1 MTFIIAVLI
10 LVLLS
15 VFFMG
20 LRAYLSFCALVAGLP
35 MVITGLFGEK
45 VMLFIGLCAV
55 AYAILAA
62 YFTVRNSPRS
72 MLRLQILRF
81 FGYGMFL
88 FLQVILT
95 MLIIFLPL
103 AKIFGTFARSYRDVI
118 IVNCLGQEIGRTTVD
133 DRNRGPNGEEFKN
146 PNDRY

>member
-1 MTFIIAVLI
+1 MTFLIAILI
-10 LVLLS
+10 LIILS
-15 VFFMG
+15 VFFIG
-20 LRAYLSFCALVAGLP
+20 LRAYMSFCALIVGAP
-35 MVITGLFGEK
+35 MALTGLFGEK
-45 VMLFIGLCAV
+45 ALLIIGLLAV
-55 AYAILAA
+55 AYALLAA
-62 YFTVRNSPRS
+62 YFTVRTSPRG

-95 MLIIFLPL
+95 MLIIFIPL

-133 DRNRGPNGEEFKN
+133 DRNKDSDGKGYTPQDN
-146 PNDRY
+146 PY

>member
-1 MTFIIAVLI
+1 MPFIIAVFVLI
-10 LVLLS
+10 VLS

-20 LRAYLSFCALVAGLP
+20 LRAYLSFCALVVGLP

-45 VMLFIGLCAV
+45 EMLFIGLCAT

-62 YFTVRNSPRS
+62 YFTVRNSPRG

-81 FGYGMFL
+81 FGYGMFV

-95 MLIIFLPL
+95 MLIIFIPL
-103 AKIFGTFARSYRDVI
+103 AKFFGTFARSYRDVI
-118 IVNCLGQEIGRTTVD
+118 IVNSLGQEIGRTTVD

-146 PNDRY
+146 PNDPY